1 MYTAKIR
8 MWQGF
13 DKGMKFDIFTAQLIL
28 HHETLYRQGFR
39 RMPFRIRYSKGFGK
53 MLTACFS
60 SI

>member
-1 MYTAKIR
+1 